1 MMNPKPKP
9 AQAPLAKTPA
19 AKASPPPPAP
29 VKPPPLF
36 RPIDW
41 WAMAIAFAIVWTIY
55 FISLAPQV
63 TLEDSGELTTA
74 SYWAGIPHP
83 PGYPFWTIY
92 TWLWTVLVPFGNIA
106 WRVQLAEASTAAMA
120 CGVLAFMVSRGSSM
134 LMEGIEEL
142 KGMTGRWEGDRK
154 SVVYG
159 KSVDLGGRR

>member
-19 AKASPPPPAP
+19 AKVPAKTPPPPP
-29 VKPPPLF
+29 SPIKVPPLF
-36 RPIDW
+36 RRIDW
-41 WAMAIAFAIVWTIY
+41 WTLAVTFAIVWVVY
-55 FISLAPQV
+55 FLSLAPQV

-92 TWLWTVLVPFGNIA
+92 TWLWTALVPFGNIA

-120 CGVLAFMVSRGSSM
+120 CGVLALMVSRAVPC
-134 LMEGIEEL
+134 
-142 KGMTGRWEGDRK
+142 GRNRW
-154 SVVYG
+154 S
-159 KSVDLGGRR
+159 